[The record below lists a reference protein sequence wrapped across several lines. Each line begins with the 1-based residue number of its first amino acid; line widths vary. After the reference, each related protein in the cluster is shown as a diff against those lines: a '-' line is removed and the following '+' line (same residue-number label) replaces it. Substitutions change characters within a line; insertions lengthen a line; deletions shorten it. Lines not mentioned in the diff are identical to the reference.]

1 MKRIN
6 YGEIH
11 DMLASQLE
19 EIYSNKMEGVQ
30 LETEIKKASAMT
42 GLATQIINLG
52 KLQLSGAKQ
61 FGKDDNIEK
70 LYIEQ

>member
-19 EIYSNKMEGVQ
+19 EIYSNKIEGEQ

-52 KLQLSGAKQ
+52 KLQLTGAKQ
-61 FGKDDNIEK
+61 FGKDENIEK